1 MHMTGARQILDNAA
15 DSALATPV
23 ATPTPTTPAPTSGL
37 ETWRGD
43 RVDPALVWPTRHQT
57 DTTT

>member
-43 RVDPALVWPTRHQT
+43 RADPALV
-57 DTTT
+57 

>member
-1 MHMTGARQILDNAA
+1 MATGVRRVLNHAA
-15 DSALATPV
+15 DSALVAAV

-43 RVDPALVWPTRHQT
+43 RVDPALVWLARHQT
-57 DTTT
+57 DTT